1 MESKIDNELPLSEL
15 TVLKPE
21 NLQQLDNIL
30 KVVLNS
36 SIAENTFAQIID
48 GRPTWQSPPSEEARK
63 KYKEFRASF
72 SAQVLKLDTEV
83 RWLLI

>member
-30 KVVLNS
+30 KVVLKS
-36 SIAENTFAQIID
+36 SIDETKFDQIIY
-48 GRPTWQSPPSEEARK
+48 GRPTWQSPPSEEERK
-63 KYKEFRASF
+63 TYKLFRASF